1 MIYHIY
7 GFCTLV
13 RCREEKFKNRP
24 TLGHSSR
31 EVACPNVGL
40 SIDSHAQQGRGIL
53 HANVGGGWS
62 AIVVRGEKIDRRCTF
77 GQEK

>member
-1 MIYHIY
+1 MEVKNTMIYHFY

-13 RCREEKFKNRP
+13 RCREGKIQK
-24 TLGHSSR
+24 SAD
-31 EVACPNVGL
+31 VACPNVGL

-53 HANVGGGWS
+53 HANVGGGGS
-62 AIVVRGEKIDRRCTF
+62 AIVVRGEKIDRMCTF